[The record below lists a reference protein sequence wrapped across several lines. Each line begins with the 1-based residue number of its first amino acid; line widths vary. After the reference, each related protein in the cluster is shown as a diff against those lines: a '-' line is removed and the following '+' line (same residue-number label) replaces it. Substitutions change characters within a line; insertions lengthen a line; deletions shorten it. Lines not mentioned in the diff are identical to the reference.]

1 MAGRALEYYAF
12 PNDEQAMWESIRDI
26 ADLFWGVSLGPDPI
40 RLDQPPAE
48 RPLATLGHRN
58 SYLALTQTGRRDFPL
73 MEHTEGSEWW
83 FAQTGYCPAIKWN
96 VTYFDHADRG
106 MRFGRLFYRKGMFT
120 NGEWA
125 DFDEE
130 FLKFGDVVR
139 RRFRKF
145 LVKSDLARYRM
156 TQGVIAAASLQPIT
170 FV

>member
-12 PNDEQAMWESIRDI
+12 PNEEQTMWECIRDI

-40 RLDQPPAE
+40 RLSQPPTE

-58 SYLALTQTGRRDFPL
+58 SSLVLTPIGRRDFPL
-73 MEHTEGSEWW
+73 MKHAKGSEWW
-83 FAQTGYCPAIKWN
+83 FAQTGYCPAISWQ
-96 VTYFDHADRG
+96 VTNFDHAERR
-106 MRFGRLFYRKGMFT
+106 MSFGRLFYRKGT
-120 NGEWA
+120 LTDGDWA

-139 RRFRKF
+139 RRFKKL

-156 TQGVIAAASLQPIT
+156 TQGVIAAAFQEPIT